1 MKRLALAVVAFLA
14 GCGGGPVPPQWQ
26 MNARDSLNTFQERYL
41 RGETKPAELEF
52 ERARAELRST
62 GRPDLLARAELIR
75 CAVRAASLE
84 FDDCPAFE
92 KLRPDAGAEELAYA
106 EFLRGAKDKAPEAD
120 PVSRLVALGVQ
131 FRAGKATPDAIQ
143 AAVELSSSQG
153 WRRPLLAWLGVQE
166 KRAEASADRDALERI
181 RRRIGVVLE
190 GR

>member
-1 MKRLALAVVAFLA
+1 MRRLLLVAVAFAA

-26 MNARDSLNTFQERYL
+26 VNARDSLTTFQERYL

-52 ERARAELRST
+52 ERAKAELRST

-92 KLRPDAGAEELAYA
+92 KLRADAGAEERAYA
-106 EFLRGAKDKAPEAD
+106 EFLRGAQDKAPDAD

-131 FRAGKATPDAIQ
+131 FKAGKATPESIH
-143 AAVELSSSQG
+143 AAVELASAQG

-166 KRAEASADRDALERI
+166 RRAEAAGDREALEKI
-181 RRRIGVVLE
+181 RRRIALVL